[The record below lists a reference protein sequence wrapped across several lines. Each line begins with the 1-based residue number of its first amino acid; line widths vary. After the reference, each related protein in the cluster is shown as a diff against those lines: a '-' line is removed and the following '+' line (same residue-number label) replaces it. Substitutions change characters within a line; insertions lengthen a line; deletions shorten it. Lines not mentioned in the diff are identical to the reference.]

1 MGLGDAIGTS
11 NLHRLHFAL
20 VQQFVPGLGADF
32 QCITHLLN
40 VHHVGV
46 LAQHDA
52 VGIALVKSFVADTEH
67 LFSLNLRI

>member
-11 NLHRLHFAL
+11 NLHCLHFTL
-20 VQQFVPGLGADF
+20 VQQLVPGLGADF

-40 VHHVGV
+40 VHHIGV

-52 VGIALVKSFVADTEH
+52 VGIALVKSIIADSEH
-67 LFSLNLRI
+67 LFFLNLRI

>member
-1 MGLGDAIGTS
+1 MGLGDAIGTP

-20 VQQFVPGLGADF
+20 VQQLVPGFGADF

-40 VHHVGV
+40 VHHIGV
-46 LAQHDA
+46 LAQHDT